1 MVGEDDAT
9 AAVDRRDDVTLT
21 RPLLLLQGWRSEEC
35 RLDDG
40 MLPTVGRRRKL
51 LVVDVVDMDEVD
63 WGGSTA
69 KASTCIFE
77 LVVKKHIKMAIL
89 W

>member
-1 MVGEDDAT
+1 MGEDDA
-9 AAVDRRDDVTLT
+9 AAAADRRDDIALT
-21 RPLLLLQGWRSEEC
+21 RQLLLVQGWRSEEC

-40 MLPTVGRRRKL
+40 MLPTVGRCRKL

-77 LVVKKHIKMAIL
+77 LVGKKHIKMAIL